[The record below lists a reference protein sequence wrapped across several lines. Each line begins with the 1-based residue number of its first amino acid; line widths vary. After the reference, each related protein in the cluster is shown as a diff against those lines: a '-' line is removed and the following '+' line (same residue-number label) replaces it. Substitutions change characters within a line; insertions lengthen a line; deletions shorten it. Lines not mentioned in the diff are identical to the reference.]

1 MGGDAPQTPRL
12 RVGSARAFCP
22 VPFAPCLLPRAF
34 CPVPFAPC
42 LLPRAQY
49 ILPRAQDTLPRA
61 ASTNRTSLHPLNQG
75 QGVWGL
81 LCWRAAAPHLVHPIQ
96 RAVAAA
102 FIQIFHLFRRS
113 TNTSVA
119 IGVG

>member
-22 VPFAPCLLPRAF
+22 VPFAPCRPSQTA
-34 CPVPFAPC
+34 
-42 LLPRAQY
+42 
-49 ILPRAQDTLPRA
+49 
-61 ASTNRTSLHPLNQG
+61 RTPPPNQG

-119 IGVG
+119 IGIGRWTAFGRKFVFIKNQQLIFR